1 MNNRMEYK
9 YGDRNVRDRYIR
21 DERGKRDKDRWLKRR
36 VDAIIEIGQIKLEI
50 VGRGQKLDRFE

>member
-21 DERGKRDKDRWLKRR
+21 DERDKRDKDRWLKM
-36 VDAIIEIGQIKLEI
+36 K
-50 VGRGQKLDRFE
+50 GRCYYRDRTDKTGDSWSRTEVR

>member
-21 DERGKRDKDRWLKRR
+21 DERGKRDKDRWLKMKGRCYL
-36 VDAIIEIGQIKLEI
+36 EIGQIKLEI